1 MPPENPTTDKV
12 QAEYFT
18 DLLCIWAYGAH
29 VRIQQLQRDFHD
41 QVTLTARYIPLFA
54 CPAERIGKGWAE
66 RGGFA
71 GYERHVREVA
81 AHWDHVKVHPDI
93 WTGDVPA
100 SSTGPHLF
108 LKAVQLLE
116 EQGSIETDPAAEL
129 PSTRLDWLL
138 RKSFFAER
146 QNIARHE
153 VQCALAETLGLPMD
167 AIREKLDCGE
177 AHAALHADLEAQQR
191 YQVTGSPTLVLNE
204 GRQRLYGNVGYRI
217 LEANVREL
225 LHNPQAGEASWC

>member
-1 MPPENPTTDKV
+1 MTDKV

-18 DLLCIWAYGAH
+18 DLLCIWAYGAQ
-29 VRIQQLQRDFHD
+29 VRLRQLQRDFPR
-41 QVTLTARYIPLFA
+41 QLMLTARYIPLFA
-54 CPAERIGKGWAE
+54 CTAERIGKGWAD
-66 RGGFA
+66 RGGYA
-71 GYERHVREVA
+71 GYGRHVREVA
-81 AHWDHVKVHPDI
+81 RDWDHVKVHADI

-100 SSTGPHLF
+100 SSTSPHLF

-116 EQGSIETDPAAEL
+116 QQGTIETDPSTVP
-129 PSTRLDWLL
+129 PSARLDWLL
-138 RKSFFAER
+138 RQSFFAECR
-146 QNIARHE
+146 NIARHE
-153 VQCALAETLGLPMD
+153 VQCALAGTLGLPID
-167 AIREKLDCGE
+167 AIRAKIDCGE
-177 AHAALHADLEAQQR
+177 AHAALHVDQEAQQR

>member
-1 MPPENPTTDKV
+1 MTDTV

-18 DLLCIWAYGAH
+18 DLLCIWAYGAY
-29 VRIQQLQRDFHD
+29 VRIEQLQRDFPE

-54 CPAERIGKGWAE
+54 STAERIGKGWAD
-66 RGGFA
+66 RSGFA
-71 GYERHVREVA
+71 GFGRHACEVA
-81 AHWDHVKVHPDI
+81 RNWDHVKVHPDI

-108 LKAVQLLE
+108 LKAAQLLE
-116 EQGSIETDPAAEL
+116 QQGIIETDPRAEL
-129 PSTRLDWLL
+129 PSARLAWLM

-146 QNIARHE
+146 LNIARHE
-153 VQCALAETLGLPMD
+153 VQCELAEDLNLPID
-167 AIREKLDCGE
+167 AIRAKLDCGE

-225 LHNPQAGEASWC
+225 LHNPQSGEASWC